1 MAASNA
7 IGTCG
12 YGQIRTLRPAGARYS
27 AASVGE
33 ILTDRNEAVT
43 DTVAESQ
50 VRHAERTALAV
61 LVSISFCHMLNDTLQ
76 SLLPSIYPILKD
88 NYALDFGQIGL
99 ITFTFQITASLLQ
112 PMVGFYTDKKP
123 QPYALAVGMSS
134 TLIGI
139 LLLSYAHSFPVL
151 LLAAGMVGMGSSVFH
166 PESSRVAR
174 LASGG
179 RHGLAQSLFQVGGNV
194 GSAIGPLLAAFI
206 ILPGGQGSIAW
217 FALVALVAIIVLA
230 RVGAWYQ
237 AHRTIRTGHARRPT
251 VRADLTKN
259 RVALA
264 LLVLLAL
271 IFSKFFY
278 TASISSYFT
287 FYVIDQFGV
296 PVQRAQVY
304 LFVFLGAFALGTLAG
319 GPIGDKVGRI
329 AVIWF
334 SILGALP
341 FTLLLPYVN
350 EFWTVVLMV
359 PIGLILS
366 SAFAAIIVYAQEL
379 LPGRVGT
386 VAGLFFGLAFGMGGV
401 GAALLGQLADIT
413 SIGFVY
419 RLCAFLPALGLL
431 TVFLPRLEARSQPR
445 AA

>member
-1 MAASNA
+1 M
-7 IGTCG
+7 
-12 YGQIRTLRPAGARYS
+12 
-27 AASVGE
+27 
-33 ILTDRNEAVT
+33 T
-43 DTVAESQ
+43 DTLAEPQ
-50 VRHAERTALAV
+50 MRQAERTALAV

-76 SLLPSIYPILKD
+76 SLLPSIYPILKV
-88 NYALDFGQIGL
+88 NYALDFGQVGL

-112 PMVGFYTDKKP
+112 PMVGLYTDRKP
-123 QPYALAVGMSS
+123 LPYALALGMTS
-134 TLIGI
+134 TFLGI
-139 LLLSYAHSFPVL
+139 LLLSTGGSYPVL
-151 LLAAGMVGMGSSVFH
+151 LLAAAMVGMGSSVFH

-206 ILPGGQGSIAW
+206 ILPGGQGSLAW
-217 FALVALVAIIVLA
+217 FSILALTAIVVLS
-230 RVGAWYQ
+230 RVGAWYRV
-237 AHRTIRTGHARRPT
+237 HRTLRTGNARRPV
-251 VRADLTKN
+251 VRTELS
-259 RVALA
+259 RRRIVLA

-287 FYVIDQFGV
+287 FYLIDQFGV
-296 PVQRAQVY
+296 PVQRAQIY
-304 LFVFLGAFALGTLAG
+304 LFVYLGAFALGTLAG
-319 GPIGDKVGRI
+319 GPIGDKIGRNV
-329 AVIWF
+329 VIWF

-341 FTLLLPYVN
+341 FTLALPYAN

-366 SAFAAIIVYAQEL
+366 SAFSAILVYAQEL

-386 VAGLFFGLAFGMGGV
+386 VAGLFFGLAFGMGGI
-401 GAALLGQLADIT
+401 GAALLGELADHT
-413 SIGFVY
+413 SISFVY
-419 RLCAFLPALGLL
+419 RLCAFLPAIGLL
-431 TVFLPRLEARSQPR
+431 AAFLPRLERK